1 MFEPELKCE
10 NNTIFNQ
17 NYSVKQYITFKMSYS
32 CCFSLGGNPDFPDF
46 LQKKGFITLTTDVGA
61 SFDKM
66 LAIIFLLNIK
76 TRYRFLTTCCVSR

>member
-46 LQKKGFITLTTDVGA
+46 LQKKVL
-61 SFDKM
+61 
-66 LAIIFLLNIK
+66 
-76 TRYRFLTTCCVSR
+76 

>member
-46 LQKKGFITLTTDVGA
+46 LPKCFITSTTGQVVAGGD
-61 SFDKM
+61 
-66 LAIIFLLNIK
+66 
-76 TRYRFLTTCCVSR
+76 